1 MKTGKKIALFLGIA
15 TGAAVAVMTLGKTN
29 KKNRNI
35 ASRSISKSGDKK
47 DLSSLDDS
55 DMNYI

>member
-35 ASRSISKSGDKK
+35 ASRSVSKSGDKK
-47 DLSSLDDS
+47 DLNSLDDS
-55 DMNYI
+55 DMNYV

>member
-35 ASRSISKSGDKK
+35 ANRSVSKSNDK
-47 DLSSLDDS
+47 DDS
-55 DMNYI
+55 NGFEDTDVNYI

>member
-15 TGAAVAVMTLGKTN
+15 TGAAVAVMTLGKTS

-35 ASRSISKSGDKK
+35 ASRSVSKSGDKK
-47 DLSSLDDS
+47 DLNSLDDS
-55 DMNYI
+55 DINYV

>member
-35 ASRSISKSGDKK
+35 ASRSVSKSSDKNEA
-47 DLSSLDDS
+47 SGFDDS
-55 DMNYI
+55 DVNYI